1 MDQDIKKETLTEGA
15 VEALSLQDKLRVL
28 IELLDEGYIEPCS
41 KAQLDEVWEK
51 NKNNR
56 KMPHPQDDFNIA
68 LDALL
73 LEKAVTAH
81 VVEVVTS
88 GTGVFHKGE
97 K

>member
-28 IELLDEGYIEPCS
+28 IELVDEGYIEPCS
-41 KAQLDEVWEK
+41 KSQLAEVWEE

-56 KMPHPQDDFNIA
+56 IKPHPHDAVNIA

-81 VVEVVTS
+81 VVEAVTS
-88 GTGVFHKGE
+88 GTGVFYKGE